1 MRDCPLLSLKA
12 KQIPYCQVLAS
23 VKHIL
28 IKTAAIKTNQFPSGK
43 SFFPDAEPI
52 GFLSGNE
59 EFFLLARK
67 SNNYK
72 EAYLTV
78 DE

>member
-1 MRDCPLLSLKA
+1 MLGAYNLF
-12 KQIPYCQVLAS
+12 
-23 VKHIL
+23 
-28 IKTAAIKTNQFPSGK
+28 TSGK
-43 SFFPDAEPI
+43 SLFPDVEAI

-67 SNNYK
+67 SSNYE
-72 EAYLTV
+72 EAHLTG

>member
-1 MRDCPLLSLKA
+1 MLK
-12 KQIPYCQVLAS
+12 
-23 VKHIL
+23 
-28 IKTAAIKTNQFPSGK
+28 T
-43 SFFPDAEPI
+43 D

-67 SNNYK
+67 SSNYE